1 MIATRRRLGPAASL
15 AAALVAAGAGL
26 FLAPA
31 TGGLAPVA
39 DAAGPGLTMIGAATY
54 DVRPA
59 SRLVHVTIQMSV
71 TNHLSDSVIVRHTFS
86 RVDVTVPPSAAN
98 AKATAGTKSV
108 TVSQVSR
115 TSAQEVLSVGLGTAL
130 GSGKTTSV
138 TLAFDLPDPGGKAS
152 RPIRV
157 GPSLVT
163 FPVWAFGSAGLAGAK
178 VVVHFPAGYDVRVVS
193 GSLGAPVTAADGS
206 ISLTAGQIADPL
218 AFTAIVAADR
228 PSSFVETKVDLEI
241 GAQPVSLVVR
251 AWPDDPAWGARMT
264 KLIRSSLPLLAT
276 EIGLPYQP
284 STPVVAV
291 EEALPRSIDGYAATY
306 LPAEGRIQI
315 AYTAADT
322 VAIHELAHLWFDG
335 SLFADRWIDDGFAI
349 FYGNRVA
356 AALKLKPVA
365 ETITPELAA
374 SAAPLNTW
382 SGSDA
387 TAGAT
392 SETPA
397 TALADRYGRAAS
409 VTIASKLYTLVGAS
423 GLQTVWRAASA
434 REAAYQPPGQTV
446 ASLVSDGPPEWRG
459 LLDLIQERTGID
471 SSSLWSSLVV
481 TPAEGSLLTART
493 AARSQYQAL
502 IARAAPWTL
511 PQAVIDSLNAWQF
524 PTAADLMTGLGQLL
538 DQRDRIATAAATA
551 GLTPPTTLQAAFE
564 QGATATGQVDASNE
578 LQVIEAIATAASAQP
593 PAPSILEQVGLL
605 GSDPAAALAGAQTA
619 FAAGDMA
626 TAQNDALAADVAW
639 SQASDAGGSRVR
651 LAIAGLLVAL
661 VLLGFV
667 ISQLRRIGRLGRPAR
682 RTAATLASAPVPER
696 REAKRL
702 VAPYPARDLAHS
714 SRGTLANQPV
724 RMARRVRVDPKKGG
738 KSS

>member
-1 MIATRRRLGPAASL
+1 VTATRRRLGPAASL

-31 TGGLAPVA
+31 TGSLAPVA
-39 DAAGPGLTMIGAATY
+39 DAAGAGLTMIGAATY

-71 TNHLSDSVIVRHTFS
+71 TNHLSDSVIVRRTFS
-86 RVDVTVPPSAAN
+86 RVDVTVPPTASH
-98 AKATAGTKSV
+98 AKATAGTKVV

-130 GSGKTTSV
+130 GAGKTTSV

-163 FPVWAFGSAGLAGAK
+163 FPVWAFGSGGLAGAT
-178 VVVHFPAGYDVRVVS
+178 VVVHFPAGYDVRVVA
-193 GSLGAPVTAADGS
+193 GSLGAPVTATDGT
-206 ISLTAGQIADPL
+206 ISLTAGSIADPL

-228 PSSFVETKVDLEI
+228 PSSFAETKVDLEI
-241 GAQPVSLVVR
+241 DAQPVSLVVR
-251 AWPDDPAWGARMT
+251 AWPDDPAWGARMA

-306 LPAEGRIQI
+306 LPAEGRIQV
-315 AYTAADT
+315 AYTADDT

-356 AALKLKPVA
+356 TALKLKPVA
-365 ETITPELAA
+365 ESITPALAA
-374 SAAPLNTW
+374 AAAPLNTW
-382 SGSDA
+382 SGADA
-387 TAGAT
+387 TSSAT

-409 VTIASKLYTLVGAS
+409 VTIASKLYALVGAS

-434 REAAYQPPGQTV
+434 REAAYQPPGQAV
-446 ASLVSDGPPEWRG
+446 ASLVSDGPPDWRG
-459 LLDLIQERTGID
+459 LLDLIEERTGTD
-471 SSSLWSSLVV
+471 PTSLWSSLVV
-481 TPAEGSLLTART
+481 TPAEGSLLTARA

-502 IARAAPWTL
+502 ITRAAPWSV
-511 PQAVIDSLNAWQF
+511 PQAAIDSLNAWQF
-524 PTAADLMTGLGQLL
+524 STAAELMTGLGQLL

-551 GLTPPTTLQAAFE
+551 GLTPPTTLEAAFE
-564 QGATATGQVDASNE
+564 QGATATGQVDAANE
-578 LQVIEAIATAASAQP
+578 LQVIEGIATASSAQP
-593 PAPSILEQVGLL
+593 SSPSILEQVGLL
-605 GSDPAAALAGAQTA
+605 GSDPAAALSAAGTA
-619 FAAGDMA
+619 FAAGDMTA
-626 TAQNDALAADVAW
+626 AQNDALAADEAW

-651 LAIAGLLVAL
+651 IAIASLLVAL

-682 RTAATLASAPVPER
+682 RTAESLPAAPVRER
-696 REAKRL
+696 REAIRRP
-702 VAPYPARDLAHS
+702 APYPARDLAHS
-714 SRGTLANQPV
+714 PRGTLPNQPV
-724 RMARRVRVDPKKGG
+724 RMARRVRVDPKEGG